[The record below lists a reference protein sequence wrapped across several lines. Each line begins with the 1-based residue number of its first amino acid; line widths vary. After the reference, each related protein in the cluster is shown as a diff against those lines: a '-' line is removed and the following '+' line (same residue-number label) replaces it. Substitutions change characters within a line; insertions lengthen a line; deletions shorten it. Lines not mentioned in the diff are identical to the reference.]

1 MVFSL
6 NVSNVLIMSIVIII
20 TATFFHAEIWD
31 ILPVMFGNQYN
42 ALETFVCSGYI
53 K

>member
-1 MVFSL
+1 MVFSLL
-6 NVSNVLIMSIVIII
+6 NVSNVLIKSIDIII
-20 TATFFHAEIWD
+20 TVTFFHAEIWE
-31 ILPVMFGNQYN
+31 PVMFGNLYN